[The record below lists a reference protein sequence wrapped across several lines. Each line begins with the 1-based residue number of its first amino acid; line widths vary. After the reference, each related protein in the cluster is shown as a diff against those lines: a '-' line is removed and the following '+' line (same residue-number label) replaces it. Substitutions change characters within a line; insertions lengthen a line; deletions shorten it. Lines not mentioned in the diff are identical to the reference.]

1 MVLSLRL
8 LEPAAGK
15 ADVPMAEGLHAAL
28 RLVYGEA
35 AAYGVLDDI
44 GALSQARRRALGV
57 QLGTG
62 KEAAAAA
69 AALEMYYSVLCA
81 LARPFSSAVADDLG
95 AAMPALPF
103 GWKSSL
109 EGATEVALSASLTV
123 ERAAVLFNLAAA
135 HCACGALLPRTD
147 AEQIKTAARHF
158 QVAAGGFCRPGK
170 IRN

>member
-103 GWKSSL
+103 GWKSGL